1 MQSAPITER
10 LDAIVARLESH
21 GQGHLVAGLEQVDES
36 GLESF
41 IEQVE
46 AIDFKEIERLAT
58 SESGLDTPAGSIE
71 PAPFVPRNP
80 EGEAAFRAAGEAIIR
95 DGQVAAFTV
104 AGGQGTR
111 LGWNGPKG
119 TFPATPVTGKPLF
132 RIFAEQLNAVDAKYG
147 VETPWY
153 VMTSPLNDAAT
164 RAFFQDNNHFG
175 RRPESMLFFPQ
186 GVMPAVDDDG
196 RLLLEAPG
204 VLAVSPDGHGGS
216 LRALHR
222 SGALDHAAARG
233 IRHLSYFQVDNPT
246 VQVIDPLF
254 VGLHATHPSSSGEMS
269 SKMVPKVSAEEKVGV
284 FCEVDGRTVVIEYSD
299 LPESLATETDA
310 DGALRFLAGSI
321 AIHLLGLDFVRR
333 LAADDGDR
341 TMPFHRARKK
351 VPHWNPDTGRRIEP
365 DAPNATKFEMFV
377 FDALAFVERSLVL
390 ETDRAEEF
398 APIKNAEGGDSAA
411 SSGVLQIERAARW
424 LEAAGVT
431 VPRRDDGTV
440 DGRIEIAPTTA
451 LEPGDLVGKALPTL
465 TAGADVVI

>member
-1 MQSAPITER
+1 MQSAPLNER
-10 LDAIVARLESH
+10 LDAVVARLERH
-21 GQGHLVAGLEQVDES
+21 GQGHLVVGLDQVGAP

-41 IEQVE
+41 VEQVE
-46 AIDFKEIERLAT
+46 AIDLEEIARLVESPAT
-58 SESGLDTPAGSIE
+58 LETAAGSIR
-71 PAPFVPRNP
+71 PAPFVPREP
-80 EGEAAFRAAGEAIIR
+80 AGEAMFRDAGESIIR
-95 DGQVAAFTV
+95 HGRVAAFTV

-119 TFPATPVTGKPLF
+119 TFPATPVTGRPLF
-132 RIFAEQLNAVDAKYG
+132 RIFAEQLNAVDARYG

-175 RRPESMLFFPQ
+175 RPPESMLFFPQ
-186 GVMPAVDDDG
+186 GVMPAVDDAG

-233 IRHLSYFQVDNPT
+233 IQHLSYFQVDNPT
-246 VQVIDPLF
+246 VQAIDPLF

-269 SKMVPKVSAEEKVGV
+269 SKMVPKVSADEKVGV
-284 FCEVDGRTVVIEYSD
+284 FCEVDGRIVVIEYSD
-299 LPESLATETDA
+299 LPESLSAETDSR
-310 DGALRFLAGSI
+310 GGLRFVAGSI

-333 LAADDGDR
+333 VAADDADR
-341 TMPFHRARKK
+341 SMPFHRARKK
-351 VPHWNPDTGRRIEP
+351 VPHWDPESGDRIEP

-390 ETDRAEEF
+390 ETDRVQEF
-398 APIKNAEGGDSAA
+398 APIKNADGADSA
-411 SSGVLQIERAARW
+411 SSSAILQTERAARW
-424 LEAAGVT
+424 IEAAGGT
-431 VPRRDDGTV
+431 VPRREDGSV
-440 DGRIEIAPTTA
+440 DARIEITAATA
-451 LEPGDLVGKALPTL
+451 LEAGDLAGTTLPEIAPGSDTVL
-465 TAGADVVI
+465 